1 MNKPNISVQQGFA
14 QRHRRSVLAAAVL
27 IILSVVLACLVMTC
41 GNTFYSLAEVWN
53 ILTSE
58 GTKGAAFTI
67 KTLRLPKMLVGI
79 LAGIAFGMSGN
90 TFQTLLRNPLASPD
104 IIGVTSGAS
113 AAAVFCIL
121 MLKWSGGIVSLVAVL
136 AGLFV
141 AALIYLLARD
151 RHGYSG
157 SRMILI
163 GIGMQVMQLGEEY
176 PVTLG
181 APVQRVRLGSILC
194 ALLLTA
200 VATSIT
206 GPIASVAF
214 LSGPIASRI
223 VGKGR
228 TNLLAS
234 ALVGVVLI
242 LASELVGQNLFAVR
256 YPVGVITGILGA
268 PYLLLLL
275 LQINKKG
282 ERV

>member
-1 MNKPNISVQQGFA
+1 MLNALISWMLLKGSEYDVATALRWLRGSLNGV
-14 QRHRRSVLAAAVL
+14 RMSDVPVLS
-27 IILSVVLACLVMTC
+27 IT
-41 GNTFYSLAEVWN
+41 
-53 ILTSE
+53 
-58 GTKGAAFTI
+58 
-67 KTLRLPKMLVGI
+67 
-79 LAGIAFGMSGN
+79 
-90 TFQTLLRNPLASPD
+90 
-104 IIGVTSGAS
+104 
-113 AAAVFCIL
+113 
-121 MLKWSGGIVSLVAVL
+121 VL
-136 AGLFV
+136 AGDF
-141 AALIYLLARD
+141 
-151 RHGYSG
+151 
-157 SRMILI
+157 IL
-163 GIGMQVMQLGEEY
+163 MVLNRSLQVMQLGEEY

-200 VATSIT
+200 VATSI
-206 GPIASVAF
+206 I
-214 LSGPIASRI
+214 GPIASRI

-228 TNLLAS
+228 SNLLAS

>member
-1 MNKPNISVQQGFA
+1 
-14 QRHRRSVLAAAVL
+14 
-27 IILSVVLACLVMTC
+27 
-41 GNTFYSLAEVWN
+41 
-53 ILTSE
+53 
-58 GTKGAAFTI
+58 
-67 KTLRLPKMLVGI
+67 
-79 LAGIAFGMSGN
+79 
-90 TFQTLLRNPLASPD
+90 
-104 IIGVTSGAS
+104 
-113 AAAVFCIL
+113 
-121 MLKWSGGIVSLVAVL
+121 
-136 AGLFV
+136 
-141 AALIYLLARD
+141 
-151 RHGYSG
+151 
-157 SRMILI
+157 
-163 GIGMQVMQLGEEY
+163 
-176 PVTLG
+176 
-181 APVQRVRLGSILC
+181 LGSILC

-228 TNLLAS
+228 SNLLAS

>member
-1 MNKPNISVQQGFA
+1 M
-14 QRHRRSVLAAAVL
+14 
-27 IILSVVLACLVMTC
+27 
-41 GNTFYSLAEVWN
+41 
-53 ILTSE
+53 
-58 GTKGAAFTI
+58 
-67 KTLRLPKMLVGI
+67 
-79 LAGIAFGMSGN
+79 
-90 TFQTLLRNPLASPD
+90 
-104 IIGVTSGAS
+104 
-113 AAAVFCIL
+113 
-121 MLKWSGGIVSLVAVL
+121 
-136 AGLFV
+136 
-141 AALIYLLARD
+141 
-151 RHGYSG
+151 
-157 SRMILI
+157 
-163 GIGMQVMQLGEEY
+163 
-176 PVTLG
+176 
-181 APVQRVRLGSILC
+181 
-194 ALLLTA
+194 
-200 VATSIT
+200 ATSIT

>member
-1 MNKPNISVQQGFA
+1 
-14 QRHRRSVLAAAVL
+14 
-27 IILSVVLACLVMTC
+27 
-41 GNTFYSLAEVWN
+41 
-53 ILTSE
+53 
-58 GTKGAAFTI
+58 
-67 KTLRLPKMLVGI
+67 
-79 LAGIAFGMSGN
+79 
-90 TFQTLLRNPLASPD
+90 
-104 IIGVTSGAS
+104 
-113 AAAVFCIL
+113 

-151 RHGYSG
+151 RHGCSG

-163 GIGMQVMQLGEEY
+163 GIGMQAMLNALISWMLLKGSEYDVATALRWLRGSLNGVQMSDVPVLSITVLVGGFILIVLNRSLQVMQLGEEY
-176 PVTLG
+176 PITLG

>member
-1 MNKPNISVQQGFA
+1 
-14 QRHRRSVLAAAVL
+14 
-27 IILSVVLACLVMTC
+27 
-41 GNTFYSLAEVWN
+41 
-53 ILTSE
+53 
-58 GTKGAAFTI
+58 
-67 KTLRLPKMLVGI
+67 
-79 LAGIAFGMSGN
+79 
-90 TFQTLLRNPLASPD
+90 
-104 IIGVTSGAS
+104 
-113 AAAVFCIL
+113 
-121 MLKWSGGIVSLVAVL
+121 
-136 AGLFV
+136 
-141 AALIYLLARD
+141 
-151 RHGYSG
+151 
-157 SRMILI
+157 
-163 GIGMQVMQLGEEY
+163 MQLGEEY
-176 PVTLG
+176 PITLG

-228 TNLLAS
+228 SNL
-234 ALVGVVLI
+234 

>member
-14 QRHRRSVLAAAVL
+14 QRHCRSVLAAAVL
-27 IILSVVLACLVMTC
+27 IVLSVVLACLVMTC
-41 GNTFYSLAEVWN
+41 GNTYYSLAEVWK

-67 KTLRLPKMLVGI
+67 KTLRLPKMLIGI
-79 LAGIAFGMSGN
+79 LAGIAFGVSGN

-176 PVTLG
+176 PITLG

-275 LQINKKG
+275 QINKKG